1 MNILV
6 IGGAGYIGSY
16 MCKLLYK
23 NGYNVFILDN
33 LSTGFEKLARYG
45 ELIIGDMSDSN
56 ILDDI
61 FSKHNIQAVFH
72 FAAFSIVGESTQNP
86 LKYYKNNVSGTINLL
101 ESMIKHNINKIIFS
115 STAAIFGN
123 PEYTPIN
130 ESHPKNPINPY
141 GKSKLM
147 VENILQDLALS
158 NGLSSICLRY
168 FNACGADPE
177 GELGELHNPETHL
190 IPLVL
195 KTALNKRDEITI
207 FGTDYETKDGTCI
220 RDYIHIKDLCNAHLL
235 SLNFLNNNKGCFNF
249 NLGNGEGF
257 SVKEIIENTESILNK
272 EINKKIGNK
281 REGDPSILIADSS
294 SARNILGWKPEI
306 TDISLII
313 KDALEWESKN

>member
-45 ELIIGDMSDSN
+45 ELIIGDMSDSK

-72 FAAFSIVGESTQNP
+72 FAAFSIVGESSQNP

-147 VENILQDLALS
+147 VETILQDLALS

-257 SVKEIIENTESILNK
+257 SVKEIIKNTESLLNK

>member
-45 ELIIGDMSDSN
+45 ELIIGDMSDSK

-61 FSKHNIQAVFH
+61 FSKYNIQAVFH

-101 ESMIKHNINKIIFS
+101 ESMIKHNVNKIIFS

-123 PEYTPIN
+123 PEYTPID

-147 VENILQDLALS
+147 VENILQDLSLS
-158 NGLSSICLRY
+158 NGLSSISLRY
-168 FNACGADPE
+168 FNACGADPD

-257 SVKEIIENTESILNK
+257 SVKEIIENVESL
-272 EINKKIGNK
+272 INKKINKKYGDK

-294 SARNILGWKPEI
+294 SARNVLGWKPEI